1 MQGQDINSWISYIAD
16 SKYLRFNFITGRM
29 SSQETR
35 MCLYIDL
42 YQNYSTILYHYIVVI
57 HVVVR
62 PAAFIIHA
70 CVVPGTL

>member
-16 SKYLRFNFITGRM
+16 SKYLRFNVITGRM

-42 YQNYSTILYHYIVVI
+42 YQNYGTIIYYYIAVI
-57 HVVVR
+57 PIIAR
-62 PAAFIIHA
+62 PAAFIIRV
-70 CVVPGTL
+70 CVVPDTL